1 MNQTPA
7 LTQRRRVVVALL
19 IACVAGGAVTEARIL
34 ENDVLNIQVSRSQN
48 LLELRMGDDVI
59 QSYPVSVGTKKYPT
73 PRGTFK
79 IRKIVWNPGWV
90 PPPSKWARG
99 KTAKQP
105 GDPDNPMKRV
115 KMFFK
120 EPDFFIHGTSEKD
133 LLGEPASHGC
143 IRMHPDD
150 AEILAKYV
158 MEHGGNPRPESWFR
172 RMFRS
177 RKTKVVYLES
187 PITMTVR

>member
-1 MNQTPA
+1 
-7 LTQRRRVVVALL
+7 LTRRRRVVVALL

-34 ENDVLNIQVSRSQN
+34 ENDALNIQVSRSQN

-59 QSYPVSVGTKKYPT
+59 RSYPVSVGTKKYPT

-90 PPPSKWARG
+90 PPRTTWARG
-99 KTAKQP
+99 KSPKGP

-115 KMFFK
+115 KLFFK
-120 EPDFFIHGTSEKD
+120 EPDFFIHGTAEKD

-177 RKTKVVYLES
+177 RKSKVVYLES